1 MNTKQLS
8 YILAIAENE
17 SLSAAAAQLGVSQPA
32 LSKYLAELEGEL
44 KTDLFFR
51 YKKKLYLTA
60 AGRIYADAARRIISV
75 RDQTYQT
82 IASLTN
88 QRKPT
93 HTITIGVTPL
103 RGAIKIAQIFPIFR
117 KRYPYTD
124 IVLSEQYNAQLRQSV
139 INNSVSMALGTC
151 IDPEEDPAIN
161 FASGYEEDLVL
172 FVPSFHPLASQASR
186 DLEHL
191 TSIDIRQFQDT
202 PFLLGGDGS
211 TIYRLAQN
219 IFKQAGFTPTVIYR
233 SNNNLVLK
241 NMAISGSGVC
251 LLSHSFIEPHP
262 NLVYF
267 SLRPN
272 YYTHVSVMLSKN
284 RELTEEERYLVA
296 LFCASD
302 YNNNPHYRYS
312 PTPLARQIMDEFH
325 FPEAYQNLAV

>member
-17 SLSAAAAQLGVSQPA
+17 SLSAASAQLGVSQPA
-32 LSKYLAELEGEL
+32 LSKHLAALEDELGTEL
-44 KTDLFFR
+44 FLR

-75 RDQTYQT
+75 KDQTYQT
-82 IASLTN
+82 IASLTGRQEMN
-88 QRKPT
+88 
-93 HTITIGVTPL
+93 HTLTIGVTPL
-103 RGAIKIAQIFPIFR
+103 RGAIKIAQVFPVFR

-124 IVLSEQYNAQLRQSV
+124 LVISEQYNAQLRQSV
-139 INNSVSMALGTC
+139 INQTVNMALGTC
-151 IDPEEDPAIN
+151 IDPEEDPELV
-161 FASGYEEDLVL
+161 FAAAYEEDLIL
-172 FVPSFHPLASQASR
+172 FVPSFHPLAPLASK
-186 DLEHL
+186 DLSRL
-191 TSIDIRQFQDT
+191 TPIDIRQFQDT
-202 PFLLGGDGS
+202 PFILGGDGS

-219 IFKQAGFTPTVIYR
+219 IFKQANMNPTVIYR

-251 LLSHSFIEPHP
+251 LLSHSFVEPHP

-272 YYTHVSVMLSKN
+272 YYMHISVMLPKS
-284 RELTEEERYLVA
+284 RPLSEEERYLVA

-302 YNNNPHYRYS
+302 YTNPHYRYH
-312 PTPLARQIMDEFH
+312 PTPLAKEILEEFH
-325 FPEAYQNLAV
+325 FQEAAQNIFI